1 MKKKIVFICS
11 AVLAVI
17 VFSVAIVLYK
27 TLSPK
32 ISEKINNTS
41 SNTVTNE
48 TTSFEVASDFTVFD
62 AKGNTIKLSDFKGK
76 GIVVNFWADWCS
88 PCRQEL
94 PDFMQEYEKHK
105 NDVTF
110 MMVNVSCQSDEQMQS
125 ILKFAEDNSYSFP
138 IYFDK
143 LQSASIA
150 YGVRTIPLSVFIDK
164 NGNIIGTHNGV
175 ISKQTLENYIQKIQ

>member
-1 MKKKIVFICS
+1 MKKKIVFIIS
-11 AVLAVI
+11 AVLAVV

-32 ISEKINNTS
+32 ISEKANNTS
-41 SNTVTNE
+41 SNIETTE
-48 TTSFEVASDFTVFD
+48 TTSSEVAADFTVCD
-62 AKGNTIKLSDFKGK
+62 AEGNTIKLSDFKGK
-76 GIVVNFWADWCS
+76 GVVVNFWADWCS

-94 PDFMQEYEKHK
+94 PDFMQAYEKYK
-105 NDVTF
+105 NDVIF
-110 MMVNVSCQSDEQMQS
+110 MMVNVSCESDEQIQS

-164 NGNIIGTHNGV
+164 NGNIVGTHNGV
-175 ISKQTLENYIQKIQ
+175 ISRQILENYIQKIR